1 MKHSSRPSQLALLLP
16 AVVAAVALTACGRE
30 DDGRTA
36 GQRLD
41 DGISKMEQ
49 KSEEAKQDTRQAM
62 DNMGNKMD
70 RTADKVGAAVDDAQ
84 ITTSIKTALAGD
96 PKLSALD
103 VKVETEK
110 GVDYAKFRTYS
121 WTAGQPSADKAIDGQ
136 IIAAVDRDAAHFI
149 RAAGTGWTLQGS
161 FGLTP
166 EIFSNG
172 TRTLVASQPIETTG
186 SGEVF
191 VDDVNDSGAVTAHTN
206 VSKDKKLTA
215 D

>member
-70 RTADKVGAAVDDAQ
+70 RTADKVAPPS
-84 ITTSIKTALAGD
+84 TTPRSRRPSRPRWRAT
-96 PKLSALD
+96 PSSA
-103 VKVETEK
+103 
-110 GVDYAKFRTYS
+110 RS
-121 WTAGQPSADKAIDGQ
+121 M
-136 IIAAVDRDAAHFI
+136 
-149 RAAGTGWTLQGS
+149 
-161 FGLTP
+161 
-166 EIFSNG
+166 
-172 TRTLVASQPIETTG
+172 
-186 SGEVF
+186 
-191 VDDVNDSGAVTAHTN
+191 
-206 VSKDKKLTA
+206 
-215 D
+215 